1 MRTVGHE
8 SAVNAARAATRSFPR
23 KSDVRT
29 QSLVL
34 CVCLTAITLVNL
46 STRGPV
52 DRAGQIKGAD
62 FIGFYVLGSVA
73 RGAAVARLYDPTTER
88 QAQVR
93 LIPEAHEVQYLP
105 VYGPQVYLF
114 FSPFARWP
122 FERALLIWT
131 MISALIYGVC
141 CAVVWRSCASLRED
155 WPTVA
160 IVAAANP
167 AFFNLM
173 LHGQSSA
180 LALAFITA
188 AYCALKSG
196 KPFLGG
202 LAIGMLAY
210 KPQLGIVAAAV
221 FVIDREWRI
230 AAGAIVAAS
239 AQLGVAWAYFGT
251 ELMKSYWQA
260 MLWLRQ
266 VNQLLAI
273 KPYQMHSL
281 SEFWTLL
288 LSYNAAAGTM
298 YVISAIL
305 TIALSAI
312 VWRSAAPL
320 SLRYSMLLLG
330 TALVSPHLYVY
341 DLVILAPAF
350 LLITDWTLVHADNRF
365 ARPMQLLVYLCYA
378 LPLIGVAAQFTHV
391 QLSVVAMGALCVVI
405 ARAALRSAGSGG
417 DDTAAVGYAVKMSP
431 G

>member
-1 MRTVGHE
+1 M
-8 SAVNAARAATRSFPR
+8 SFPS

-29 QSLVL
+29 HSTVL
-34 CVCLTAITLVNL
+34 CVCLAAIAFVSL
-46 STRGPV
+46 STPGPL
-52 DRAGQIKGAD
+52 DRSGQIKGTD
-62 FIGFYVLGSVA
+62 FIGFYVLGAITREPIVRS
-73 RGAAVARLYDPTTER
+73 LYDPATER
-88 QAQVR
+88 ETQIR
-93 LIPEAHEVQYLP
+93 LVPGSQGVQYLP

-122 FERALLIWT
+122 YERALVIWT
-131 MISALIYGVC
+131 IISALLYGVC
-141 CAVVWRSCASLRED
+141 CAVVWRSCSTLRED

-160 IVAAANP
+160 VVAAANP

-188 AYCALKSG
+188 AYCALKGG
-196 KPFLGG
+196 KPFLAG

-221 FVIDREWRI
+221 FVINREWRV

-288 LSYNAAAGTM
+288 LSYNAVAGTM

-305 TIALSAI
+305 VIALSAV

-320 SLRYSMLLLG
+320 SLRYSMLLLA

-350 LLITDWTLVHADNRF
+350 LLITDWTLAHADNRF

-417 DDTAAVGYAVKMSP
+417 NDTVAVGPAVKMSP